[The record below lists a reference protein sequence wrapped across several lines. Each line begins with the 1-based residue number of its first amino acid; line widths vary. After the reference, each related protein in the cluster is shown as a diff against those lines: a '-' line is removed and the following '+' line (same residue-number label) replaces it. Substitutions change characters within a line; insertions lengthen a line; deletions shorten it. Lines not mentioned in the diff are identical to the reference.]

1 MKYKK
6 QIREMD
12 RRQTLANT
20 YGYVDEDFDPR
31 NVNLVKENKRPI
43 KNLKKA
49 WESHEEDW
57 EERDEFFGK

>member
-1 MKYKK
+1 
-6 QIREMD
+6 
-12 RRQTLANT
+12 
-20 YGYVDEDFDPR
+20 
-31 NVNLVKENKRPI
+31 LVKENKRPI